1 MQRIHLHALV
11 VLALLA
17 VVGVSVN
24 ASAQPKPQSST
35 PSPEAVKR
43 ADMSF
48 RNGNQLYAEKK
59 WAEAEAAFVAAWELN
74 PTYDVAANLGHTQY
88 RLGKYREAAEHPS
101 FALRTWPL
109 IGAQEP
115 RKLAQERLAE
125 ARAFVGSLKIQSEA
139 EHADIFVDGKLVGRT
154 PLDHEVFVDPG
165 ARKLEARHELH
176 GTEML
181 LVKAEKG
188 PTQTVRFTLGLE
200 ARRGPSEA
208 APIAPP
214 IRDEPRAGANTA
226 IVIAGAGTAGA
237 ALVAGVVFT
246 VLANGKAGDADQ
258 KHDMIAKAGGQEACA
273 SPQFTA
279 DCVALHGLRVDTS
292 TFTNVAGSMFIGAG
306 VVGAGTLIYALVAR
320 RQTRAPVPEMQ
331 VTPTVTGQGGGLWV
345 TGRW

>member
-1 MQRIHLHALV
+1 MQRIRLHALV

-17 VVGVSVN
+17 VTGVSVN

-88 RLGKYREAAEHPS
+88 RLGKYREAAEHLS

-188 PTQTVRFTLGLE
+188 STQTVRVTLGLE
-200 ARRGPSEA
+200 ARRAPSEA
-208 APIAPP
+208 APIARP
-214 IRDEPRAGANTA
+214 IKDEPRAGANTA
-226 IVIAGAGTAGA
+226 IVIAGAGASGA

-246 VLANGKAGDADQ
+246 LVANGKARVADKLAQPLALNACSLDPPAPGCDALRRERDAQ
-258 KHDMIAKAGGQEACA
+258 YAF
-273 SPQFTA
+273 SN
-279 DCVALHGLRVDTS
+279 VALWGFV
-292 TFTNVAGSMFIGAG
+292 GAG
-306 VVGAGTLIYALVAR
+306 VLGAGTVIYALAAPRVAR
-320 RQTRAPVPEMQ
+320 QTTVR
-331 VTPTVTGQGGGLWV
+331 VTPVMGSGSGAVLVSGAW
-345 TGRW
+345 

>member
-1 MQRIHLHALV
+1 MQRIRLHALV

-74 PTYDVAANLGHTQY
+74 PTYDVAANPGHTQY
-88 RLGKYREAAEHPS
+88 RLGKYREAAEHLS

-125 ARAFVGSLKIQSEA
+125 VRAFVGSLKIQSEA

-188 PTQTVRFTLGLE
+188 STQTVRVTLGLE
-200 ARRGPSEA
+200 ARRPSRVDTPSGA
-208 APIAPP
+208 DAPLAPP
-214 IRDEPRAGANTA
+214 SKDRPRVGANTA
-226 IVIAGAGTAGA
+226 IVIAGAGVSGA
-237 ALVAGVVFT
+237 ALVTGVVFT
-246 VLANGKAGDADQ
+246 VLANGKASAARERNSALV
-258 KHDMIAKAGGQEACA
+258 KAKGPEVCAQPGACDEVL
-273 SPQFTA
+273 S
-279 DCVALHGLRVDTS
+279 ALQDWTK
-292 TFTNVAGSMFIGAG
+292 FKNGALWSF
-306 VVGAGTLIYALVAR
+306 VGAGTLGLATGIYALAAKR
-320 RQTRAPVPEMQ
+320 TPKAGLRAAPM
-331 VTPTVTGQGGGLWV
+331 VTASGGGVVVGGAW
-345 TGRW
+345 